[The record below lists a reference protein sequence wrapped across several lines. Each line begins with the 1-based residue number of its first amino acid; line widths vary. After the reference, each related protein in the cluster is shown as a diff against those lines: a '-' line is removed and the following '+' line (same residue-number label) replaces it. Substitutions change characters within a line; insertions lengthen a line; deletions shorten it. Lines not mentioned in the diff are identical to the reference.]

1 MSEWTIG
8 VTPMPTEEALDNA
21 ARIADAEEPDCE
33 DLLLTEGAR
42 VCDVLRCEVLHQAD
56 VIERR
61 TAELSTATGEV
72 ERLRAA
78 LAEATSAEREK
89 CAQECEAR
97 AGAYGALSQMQHTLG
112 RVDEFGID
120 VAAESADA
128 RCHWLDA
135 AALLRAALAV
145 TQREREETED
155 ASEVDHL
162 DALLARQHA
171 ILTGVA
177 DALLGDPGPLASH
190 SHHDLAE
197 RAAAMVALLAVT
209 QASLEAA
216 SSGRRVT
223 ACDDIERLQRENA
236 TLRAAYAQDLDG
248 LRAELRRA
256 DDERATWRDL
266 RDAARECL
274 DALEAPAP
282 VWDADESEHDAHA
295 ARLEVARV
303 ALRALVAPR

>member
-1 MSEWTIG
+1 MSVPNDTQTI
-8 VTPMPTEEALDNA
+8 D
-21 ARIADAEEPDCE
+21 ADA
-33 DLLLTEGAR
+33 
-42 VCDVLRCEVLHQAD
+42 
-56 VIERR
+56 
-61 TAELSTATGEV
+61 
-72 ERLRAA
+72 LRAR
-78 LAEATSAEREK
+78 LAETP
-89 CAQECEAR
+89 
-97 AGAYGALSQMQHTLG
+97 T
-112 RVDEFGID
+112 
-120 VAAESADA
+120 AD
-128 RCHWLDA
+128 
-135 AALLRAALAV
+135 
-145 TQREREETED
+145 
-155 ASEVDHL
+155 EVDHL

-177 DALLGDPGPLASH
+177 NALRGDPGPFASH

-197 RAAAMVALLAVT
+197 RAAAMVAVLAVT

-223 ACDDIERLQRENA
+223 VVDEVERLQREIA
-236 TLRAAYAQDLDG
+236 TLRAAYTQDLDG

-282 VWDADESEHDAHA
+282 VWDADESEHDGHA
-295 ARLEVARV
+295 ARLEVARA

>member
-1 MSEWTIG
+1 MTTSEWTICI
-8 VTPMPTEEALDNA
+8 TPMPTEEALDIA
-21 ARIADAEEPDCE
+21 ARIADAEEPGCE

-42 VCDVLRCEVLHQAD
+42 VCDVLRCEVLHQSE

-72 ERLRAA
+72 ERLRAR
-78 LAEATSAEREK
+78 LAEAST
-89 CAQECEAR
+89 
-97 AGAYGALSQMQHTLG
+97 
-112 RVDEFGID
+112 
-120 VAAESADA
+120 AD
-128 RCHWLDA
+128 
-135 AALLRAALAV
+135 
-145 TQREREETED
+145 
-155 ASEVDHL
+155 EVDRL

-177 DALLGDPGPLASH
+177 NALRGDPGPLASH

-197 RAAAMVALLAVT
+197 RAAAMVAVLAVT

-223 ACDDIERLQRENA
+223 VCDEIERLQREIA
-236 TLRAAYAQDLDG
+236 TLRAAYATDLDG

-256 DDERATWRDL
+256 DEDRATWRDL

-282 VWDADESEHDAHA
+282 VWDADESEHDEHA

>member
-1 MSEWTIG
+1 MTTSEWTIC
-8 VTPMPTEEALDNA
+8 VTPMPTEEALNLA

-33 DLLLTEGAR
+33 DLLFVEGPQ
-42 VCDVLRCEVLHQAD
+42 VCDVLRCEVLHQAE

-72 ERLRAA
+72 ERLRAR
-78 LAEATSAEREK
+78 LAETPTAD
-89 CAQECEAR
+89 EAD
-97 AGAYGALSQMQHTLG
+97 Y
-112 RVDEFGID
+112 
-120 VAAESADA
+120 
-128 RCHWLDA
+128 
-135 AALLRAALAV
+135 
-145 TQREREETED
+145 
-155 ASEVDHL
+155 L

-177 DALLGDPGPLASH
+177 DALRGDPGPLASH

-197 RAAAMVALLAVT
+197 RAAAVVAMLAVT
-209 QASLEAA
+209 QSSLEAA

-223 ACDDIERLQRENA
+223 VVDDIERLQREIA
-236 TLRAAYAQDLDG
+236 TLRAAYATDLDG

-266 RDAARECL
+266 RDAAREHL

-282 VWDADESEHDAHA
+282 VWDADESDHDGHA

-303 ALRALVAPR
+303 ALRALVAAR